1 MNADRFYIGGDGSRR
16 LAATM
21 PIMDPSMDEQVG
33 TVALG
38 SLPDVDRAVQAAATL
53 RSKTSGD
60 GRKPTASRSSNAHP
74 RGHRGPA

>member
-16 LAATM
+16 SGTATM

-38 SLPDVDRAVQAAATL
+38 SLPDVDRAVQAAAR

-60 GRKPTASRSSNAHP
+60 GPNPTASRSCAHP
-74 RGHRGPA
+74 RGHRGAA